1 MRHKQYSKRAKPL
14 GVRSVTPAWVK
25 VLRGLGL
32 VVAIVAILNLGLQ
45 CIWYLKTGDYFGHKN
60 FWNQDVGTLSLAA
73 VLLTVMATGV
83 VALVK
88 CLKTKWKGH

>member
-1 MRHKQYSKRAKPL
+1 MRHKQYAKRARPL
-14 GVRSVTPAWVK
+14 GVRSVTPSWVK

-45 CIWYLKTGDYFGHKN
+45 CIWYLKTGDFFGHKN

-73 VLLTVMATGV
+73 ALLTMILAGV

-88 CLKTKWKGH
+88 YLKTKWTRH